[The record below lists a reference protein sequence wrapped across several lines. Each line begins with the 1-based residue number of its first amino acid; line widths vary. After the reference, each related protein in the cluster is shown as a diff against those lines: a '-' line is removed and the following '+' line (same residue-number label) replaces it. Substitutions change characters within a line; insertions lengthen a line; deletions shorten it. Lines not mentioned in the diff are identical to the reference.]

1 MYLLVS
7 AMCTYQDPPVQ
18 LSIDS
23 SSAYE
28 IEEDSD
34 GVWSIVGGKV
44 KNIYCFEIYREKY
57 PGALETDQI
66 LTNYLDTNQYTKKH
80 YKKLIPA
87 SLYELLALYCE

>member
-44 KNIYCFEIYREKY
+44 KNIYCFEI
-57 PGALETDQI
+57 
-66 LTNYLDTNQYTKKH
+66 H
-80 YKKLIPA
+80 
-87 SLYELLALYCE
+87 

>member
-44 KNIYCFEIYREKY
+44 KKYNCFEIPWEKIQ
-57 PGALETDQI
+57 GVWKQ
-66 LTNYLDTNQYTKKH
+66 TK
-80 YKKLIPA
+80 
-87 SLYELLALYCE
+87 S